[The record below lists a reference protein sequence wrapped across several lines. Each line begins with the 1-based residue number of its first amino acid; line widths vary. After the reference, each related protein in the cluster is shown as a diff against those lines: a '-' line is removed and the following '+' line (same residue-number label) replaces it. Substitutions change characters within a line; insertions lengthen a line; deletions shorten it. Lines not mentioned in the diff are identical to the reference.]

1 MTNDISRQTIVV
13 LVILAVLISL
23 LGTWTVLTEV
33 SRVRVRGSN
42 VASADVRLTILPP
55 EKAQPQEPEVV
66 STTGMVAF
74 RIIEPPVKG

>member
-13 LVILAVLISL
+13 LVVLAVLISL

-33 SRVRVRGSN
+33 SRVKVKGSN
-42 VASADVRLTILPP
+42 VASADVKLTILPQ
-55 EKAQPQEPEVV
+55 ESTQTEEPEVV

-74 RIIEPPVKG
+74 RIIKPPVEG